1 MKSSPA
7 LLFFLLLVICCA
19 LTVPSAYGQASIQD
33 ETQASDNAS
42 HARISYYAVIKK
54 DISIGLSLIA
64 CPIVTF
70 SDQSVQDA
78 INQDVQTSLIAKAKE
93 YGASESADA
102 PVVSIRYLSIDCG
115 QYICY
120 TFSIAVSSNAPYPYE
135 GFFTLCYDAISA
147 CPVTLDDTTDTMLLA
162 QSIINDSSD
171 LFPLP
176 LSGSLPDATLWQ
188 AQKDY
193 LFTMYPTVDA
203 LENLLKDTESVNAI
217 YNKNK
222 LYGLCV
228 SVPHAIGDTMVF
240 SVPHLEDTPDYG
252 YHVEKND
259 ELPSSGL

>member
-7 LLFFLLLVICCA
+7 SLIFLLLVICCT
-19 LTVPSAYGQASIQD
+19 LTVSSAYAQASLQD
-33 ETQASDNAS
+33 EAPASDNAS
-42 HARISYYAVIKK
+42 PAGISYCAVIKK
-54 DISIGLSLIA
+54 DISIGSSLIA

-78 INQDVQTSLIAKAKE
+78 INQDVQTSLIARARE

-115 QYICY
+115 SYICY
-120 TFSIAVSSNAPYPYE
+120 TFSIAVSSDAPYPYE
-135 GFFTLCYDAISA
+135 GFFTLCYDAASA
-147 CPVTLDDTTDTMLLA
+147 RPVTLADTTDTMLLA
-162 QSIINDSSD
+162 QSMLNDSSS

-176 LSGSLPDATLWQ
+176 LSGALPNAALWQ

-193 LFTMYPTVDA
+193 LFAAYPTVDA
-203 LENLLKDTESVNAI
+203 LESLLRDAENVCAI
-217 YNKNK
+217 YHKNG

-240 SVPHLEDTPDYG
+240 SVPRLADTEDYG

-259 ELPSSGL
+259 GLPSSGL